1 MPRRARTKGSSSDWL
16 SSARSR
22 CEPYTG
28 QETWSGLSSD
38 VFRRVLPS
46 GVRVLIKEVYPTSVV
61 SVAFWIGVGA
71 LHETDEEAGV
81 SHFVE
86 HMLFKGSQARP
97 PGALTREIHA
107 LGGYVNAFTS
117 FESTCLW
124 CVVPGSHLPAAL
136 EALSETV
143 LNPLFEPAQTER
155 EIGVILDEMHMRQD
169 RPETWCTENL
179 LRLAF
184 PRHPYGRPVIGLEPV
199 LRAMDP
205 SRLRGHHQAHYVA
218 QNMAVVV
225 VGDVQAEPTCRRIQD
240 LLGALAPGPV
250 LAQPPRPDLPQEGL
264 RRLDL
269 EQDFSSAHLQML
281 FPLPSLFSP
290 GALACDLVSSVLGD
304 GRSSRLFRR
313 LRERQGLVA
322 RVGCTAFLERE
333 AGFLILDCTL
343 PPENLEKVEAGVFEE
358 LEVLGREGPTRWEMQ
373 KARNRAESAF
383 VFNQETVE
391 GIGRTLGH
399 FEMLGDHTLADLYV
413 RRLAGVRAEEVL
425 EACRLY
431 LQPERCSVVRC
442 GPPRVGAGS

>member
-1 MPRRARTKGSSSDWL
+1 MPRRARTNESPSDWL

-38 VFRRVLPS
+38 VVRRVLPS
-46 GVRVLIKEVYPTSVV
+46 GLRVLIKEVYPASVV

-71 LHETDEEAGV
+71 LHETEEEAGV

-86 HMLFKGSQARP
+86 HMLFKGSRARP

-124 CVVPGSHLPAAL
+124 CVVPSRHLPAVL
-136 EALSETV
+136 EALAETV
-143 LNPLFEPAQTER
+143 LNPLFEPAETER
-155 EIGVILDEMHMRQD
+155 EIGVILDEMRMRQD
-169 RPETWCTENL
+169 RPEAWCTENL
-179 LRLAF
+179 LKLAF

-199 LRAMDP
+199 LRSMEP
-205 SRLRGHHQAHYVA
+205 SRLRRHHQAHYVA
-218 QNMAVVV
+218 QNIAVVV
-225 VGDVQAEPTCRRIQD
+225 VGDVQAEPTCQRIQD
-240 LLGALAPGPV
+240 LLAGLAPGPI
-250 LAQPPRPDLPQEGL
+250 QPEPPQPVLPQEGL
-264 RRLDL
+264 RRLEL
-269 EQDFSSAHLQML
+269 EQDLSSAHLQML
-281 FPLPSLFSP
+281 FPQPGLFSP

-304 GRSSRLFRR
+304 GRSSRLSRR
-313 LRERQGLVA
+313 LRERQGLVT
-322 RVGCTAFLERE
+322 RVGCSAFLERGP
-333 AGFLILDCTL
+333 GFLLLDCTL
-343 PPENLEKVEAGVFEE
+343 PPENLDLVEAGIFEE
-358 LEVLGREGPTRWEMQ
+358 LEALRREGPTPREMQ
-373 KARNRAESAF
+373 KARNRAQSAF

-413 RRLAGVRAEEVL
+413 RQLAGIRGEEVL

-431 LQPERCSVVRC
+431 LRRERCSVVRNR
-442 GPPRVGAGS
+442 PPRVGGAS